1 MKNLLSPLLL
11 ASLIAATSLTGC
23 ASYKPIPDNYA
34 GPIATV
40 SDSGMAEDGS
50 KAQIF
55 ALTDIDGH
63 GISDSFYA
71 TRRASHGQGATIR
84 LKLTERQ
91 IPAQAMKVKL
101 RGSHATG
108 APIHEIASRAMG
120 TFFEV
125 EGEVDFAPQ
134 ADKRYRVVGTLS
146 KADSAVWIEDEATHQ
161 PVTAKVVAQK

>member
-1 MKNLLSPLLL
+1 MKKLLL
-11 ASLIAATSLTGC
+11 PLSIAALVFITGC
-23 ASYKPIPDNYA
+23 ASYKPIPQNYT

-40 SDSGMAEDGS
+40 SDSGMGEDGS

-55 ALTDIDGH
+55 ALTAIDGRS
-63 GISDSFYA
+63 IQDSFLT
-71 TRRASHGQGATIR
+71 TRQASYGKGATIR
-84 LKLTERQ
+84 LEVTERL

-101 RGSHATG
+101 RGSHITG
-108 APIHEIASRAMG
+108 MPIHEIASRAMG

-146 KADSAVWIEDEATHQ
+146 KSDSAIWIEDEVTRQ
-161 PVTAKVVAQK
+161 PVTAKISVQK

>member
-1 MKNLLSPLLL
+1 MKKLLFPL
-11 ASLIAATSLTGC
+11 SIAALVFITGC
-23 ASYKPIPDNYA
+23 ASYKPIPQNYT

-40 SDSGMAEDGS
+40 SDSGMGEDGS

-55 ALTDIDGH
+55 ALTAIDGRS
-63 GISDSFYA
+63 IQDSFLT
-71 TRRASHGQGATIR
+71 TRQASYGKGATIR
-84 LKLTERQ
+84 LEVTERL

-101 RGSHATG
+101 RGSHITG
-108 APIHEIASRAMG
+108 MPIHEIASRAMG

-146 KADSAVWIEDEATHQ
+146 KSDSAIWIEDEVTRQ
-161 PVTAKVVAQK
+161 PVTAKISVQK

>member
-1 MKNLLSPLLL
+1 MKNLFPSLLL
-11 ASLIAATSLTGC
+11 ATLVSLTGC
-23 ASYKPIPDNYA
+23 ASYKPIPENYA

-71 TRRASHGQGATIR
+71 TRRASHGQGAAIR
-84 LKLTERQ
+84 LKITERQ

-161 PVTAKVVAQK
+161 PVTAKVLAQK

>member
-1 MKNLLSPLLL
+1 MKAILSPLLL
-11 ASLIAATSLTGC
+11 ASLLAVTSITGC
-23 ASYKPIPDNYA
+23 ANHKPIPENYT

-55 ALTDIDGH
+55 ALTEIDGH
-63 GISDSFYA
+63 RIRDSFL
-71 TRRASHGQGATIR
+71 TTSWASQGKGASIR
-84 LKLTERQ
+84 LEVTERLV
-91 IPAQAMKVKL
+91 PAQAMKVKL

-108 APIHEIASRAMG
+108 MPIHEIASRARG

-125 EGEVDFAPQ
+125 EGVVDFTPQ

-146 KADSAVWIEDEATHQ
+146 KADSAVWIEDEASHE
-161 PVTAKVVAQK
+161 PVTAKVNNQK

>member
-1 MKNLLSPLLL
+1 MKKLLSALLL
-11 ASLIAATSLTGC
+11 ATLFSITGC
-23 ASYKPIPDNYA
+23 ASYKPIPQNYT

-55 ALTDIDGH
+55 ALSAIDGH
-63 GISDSFYA
+63 SIQDSFLT
-71 TRRASHGQGATIR
+71 TRQASYGKGATIR
-84 LKLTERQ
+84 MEVTERL

-101 RGSHATG
+101 RGSHITG
-108 APIHEIASRAMG
+108 MPIHEFASRAMG

-125 EGEVDFAPQ
+125 EGVVDFTPQ

-146 KADSAVWIEDEATHQ
+146 KSDSSVWIEDELTRQ
-161 PVTAKVVAQK
+161 PVTSKVSAQK

>member
-1 MKNLLSPLLL
+1 MKNLLYPILL
-11 ASLIAATSLTGC
+11 TSLVAITSLSGC
-23 ASYKPIPDNYA
+23 AGYKPIPDNYA

-63 GISDSFYA
+63 GIQDSFQA
-71 TRRASHGQGATIR
+71 TRQASYGQGATIR
-84 LKLTERQ
+84 LKITERQ

-108 APIHEIASRAMG
+108 APIHEMASRAMG

-125 EGEVDFAPQ
+125 EGVVDFTPQ
-134 ADKRYRVVGTLS
+134 ADKRYRVVGTLA
-146 KADSAVWIEDEATHQ
+146 KADSAVWIEDEATRQ
-161 PVTAKVVAQK
+161 PVTAKVSAQK

>member
-1 MKNLLSPLLL
+1 MKKLI
-11 ASLIAATSLTGC
+11 ASLVVATLVSLTGC
-23 ASYKPIPDNYA
+23 ASYKPIPDNYT

-63 GISDSFYA
+63 GIQDSFQA
-71 TRRASHGQGATIR
+71 TRQASYGQGATIR
-84 LKLTERQ
+84 LKVTERQ

-108 APIHEIASRAMG
+108 APIHEMASRAMG

-125 EGEVDFAPQ
+125 EGVVDFTPQ
-134 ADKRYRVVGTLS
+134 ADKRYRVVGTLA
-146 KADSAVWIEDEATHQ
+146 KADSAVWIEDEATRQ
-161 PVTAKVVAQK
+161 PVTAKVSAQK

>member
-11 ASLIAATSLTGC
+11 ASLLAATSLTGC
-23 ASYKPIPDNYA
+23 ASYKPIPENYT

-40 SDSGMAEDGS
+40 SDSGKTEDGS

-55 ALTDIDGH
+55 ALTAIDGN
-63 GISDSFYA
+63 GIQDSFLT
-71 TRRASHGQGATIR
+71 TRQASHGKGMNIR
-84 LKLTERQ
+84 LEVTERL

-101 RGSHATG
+101 RGSHITAM
-108 APIHEIASRAMG
+108 PIHEFASRAMG

-125 EGEVDFAPQ
+125 EGVVDFSPQ

-146 KADSAVWIEDEATHQ
+146 KADSAVWIEDEVTRQ
-161 PVTAKVVAQK
+161 PVTAKVTNQK

>member
-1 MKNLLSPLLL
+1 MKKLLL
-11 ASLIAATSLTGC
+11 PLFITALVSITGC
-23 ASYKPIPDNYA
+23 ASHKPIPQNYT

-55 ALTDIDGH
+55 ALTAIDGRS
-63 GISDSFYA
+63 IQDSFLT
-71 TRRASHGQGATIR
+71 TRQASYGKGAAIR
-84 LKLTERQ
+84 LEVTERL

-101 RGSHATG
+101 RGSHITG
-108 APIHEIASRAMG
+108 MPIHEIASRAMG

-125 EGEVDFAPQ
+125 EGVVDFAPQ

-146 KADSAVWIEDEATHQ
+146 KGDSAVWIEDEVTRQ
-161 PVTAKVVAQK
+161 PVTSKVSVQK